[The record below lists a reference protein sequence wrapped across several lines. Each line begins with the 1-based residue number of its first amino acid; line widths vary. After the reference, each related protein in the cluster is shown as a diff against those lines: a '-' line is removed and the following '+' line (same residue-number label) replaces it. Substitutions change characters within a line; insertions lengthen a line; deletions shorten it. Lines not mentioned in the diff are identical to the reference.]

1 MANLELADLG
11 ETSGELE
18 VDLLVGSDHYWS
30 IVTGRVIRGPSGPV
44 ATETQ
49 FDWVLSGPIQG
60 TFEDTMTLSVVSTS
74 STHLLRADTTHDT
87 STLSEELK
95 RFRDLE
101 SLGILNQEATVKESF
116 TQQIVFKQGRYEVHL
131 PWKETHPPLLDN
143 YVLSLKRLKGLL
155 TRLNSDLI
163 NSNGMMLSLRT
174 KLSKV
179 WWRKLILLV
188 IAKFITYRIM
198 LSFGMTNKASARK
211 DGPSLNDCLYTG
223 PNFGQSVLVLL
234 LRLRLHKVALIGDIE
249 KAFLM
254 VSVLRF
260 LWIRDPSDPQSEVIT
275 LRFTCV
281 VFGVSASPFLL
292 NATVD
297 YHMQRYVELDPD
309 FVMKFRRSIYVDDV
323 AASFPD
329 DDSAYEFYVKSKT
342 RLAEA
347 NFNLSKFQTNSSD
360 LRQRIKT
367 DEGGSESSSAGAEEC
382 QVLGIRWNIEHDK
395 LIFDF
400 GDICDRMRSADPT
413 KRNAVSLATRF
424 FDPLGVL
431 SPITIRFKMLFQQL
445 CREGVGWD
453 EPLKG
458 ESLALWNRLSA
469 DLDYTQTVDIP
480 RLYKARVS
488 DVVTAVRLV
497 GYCDASKKAYA
508 ATVYL

>member
-1 MANLELADLG
+1 M
-11 ETSGELE
+11 
-18 VDLLVGSDHYWS
+18 
-30 IVTGRVIRGPSGPV
+30 
-44 ATETQ
+44 
-49 FDWVLSGPIQG
+49 
-60 TFEDTMTLSVVSTS
+60 M
-74 STHLLRADTTHDT
+74 
-87 STLSEELK
+87 
-95 RFRDLE
+95 
-101 SLGILNQEATVKESF
+101 
-116 TQQIVFKQGRYEVHL
+116 
-131 PWKETHPPLLDN
+131 PLH
-143 YVLSLKRLKGLL
+143 
-155 TRLNSDLI
+155 
-163 NSNGMMLSLRT
+163 
-174 KLSKV
+174 
-179 WWRKLILLV
+179 
-188 IAKFITYRIM
+188 
-198 LSFGMTNKASARK
+198 ARMV
-211 DGPSLNDCLYTG
+211 NDCLYTG
-223 PNFGQSVLVLL
+223 PNFGQSILDLL
-234 LRLRLHKVALIGDIE
+234 LRQRLHKVALIGDIE

-254 VSVLRF
+254 VFVAEPDRDVLRF
-260 LWIRDPSDPQSEVIT
+260 LWIRDPSDPQSKVIT
-275 LRFTCV
+275 LRFTRV

-309 FVMKFRRSIYVDDV
+309 FVMKFRRSIYVDDLT
-323 AASFPD
+323 ASFPD

-347 NFNLSKFQTNSSD
+347 NFNLRKFQTNSSD

-367 DEGGSESSSAGAEEC
+367 NGGGSKSSPAGAEEC
-382 QVLGIRWNIEHDK
+382 HVLGIRWNIEHDK

-431 SPITIRFKMLFQQL
+431 SPIAIRFKMLFQQL

-469 DLDYTQTVDIP
+469 DLDHTQTVDIP

-488 DVVTAVRLV
+488 DVGTAVRLV

-508 ATVYL
+508 ATVYLQMKMMSRVLTEFVCSKTRVAPLTIPRLELLSALLLARLMSTVQTALEPELALGEPVCSTDSQVALFWICGENREWKQFVQNR